1 MHEDGEIGNYNRGN
15 RSIGHFLENALP
27 ILVTLPIGFKVFPVP
42 SALLFINYSVGRI
55 VYQIGY
61 TSIGFGA
68 HASGFMI
75 DRFSTFTMLSLVLIA
90 GVVMIAY
97 DGPPPDQ
104 LGLANLDFGN

>member
-1 MHEDGEIGNYNRGN
+1 MPG
-15 RSIGHFLENALP
+15 RSFWIKFVHCIFKRHFQKA
-27 ILVTLPIGFKVFPVP
+27 I
-42 SALLFINYSVGRI
+42 LFINYSIGRM

-68 HASGFMI
+68 HVSGFMI